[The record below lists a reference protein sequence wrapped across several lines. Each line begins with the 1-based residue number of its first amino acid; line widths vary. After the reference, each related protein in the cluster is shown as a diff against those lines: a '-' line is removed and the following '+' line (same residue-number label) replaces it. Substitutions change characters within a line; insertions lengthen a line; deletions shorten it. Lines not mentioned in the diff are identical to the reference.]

1 MLKVKIIAVDFD
13 GTLCENKYPE
23 IGNPNRELIT
33 YLRDE
38 KKRGARIILWTCRD
52 GEELESA
59 VKWCELYGLK
69 FDAVNEN
76 AIEAIEEF
84 GGDTRKIF
92 AHEYIDDRATD
103 AGFKLPYSTG
113 FKLPYSTD
121 NLNYIGEAPGK
132 NSETSFAEFLKT
144 GGTL

>member
-38 KKRGARIILWTCRD
+38 KKRGARVILWTCRS
-52 GEELESA
+52 GEDLESA

-76 AIEAIEEF
+76 AAEAIEEF

-92 AHEYIDDRATD
+92 AHEYIDDRATN
-103 AGFKLPYSTG
+103 AGFKLPYT
-113 FKLPYSTD
+113 TD
-121 NLNYIGEAPGK
+121 NLDYIGEVPVK
-132 NSETSFAEFLKT
+132 NSRPTFTDILKT
-144 GGTL
+144 GAIHNG